1 MVEAVTGYG
10 HIAVQCMRAALS
22 YRMSFWMLTIG
33 GFFLGGLDMIGI
45 FIMFQTVDTLG
56 GFSLTEVAFL
66 YGAAGLG
73 LAVADLVVG
82 QVERLGQLVRLG
94 KLDVMMVRPLP
105 LLTQVCAEQFALRR
119 VSRVLLTA
127 GIFTWGAA
135 YVDWTPLRAAVAASM
150 LICGAVIFG
159 AIWIAFATIQFWTAD
174 SAEVANAFTYGGST
188 VTQYPLAIYPSE
200 VIKALTFAV
209 PLAFVNWYPALYIL
223 DRDDPLGLP
232 TAFQFA
238 SPVAAAVVVAAA
250 ALAWR
255 AGVRRYTSTGS

>member
-1 MVEAVTGYG
+1 
-10 HIAVQCMRAALS
+10 MRAALT

-33 GFFLGGLDMIGI
+33 GLFLGGLDMVGI
-45 FIMFQTVDTLG
+45 LVMFQTVDTLG
-56 GFSLTEVAFL
+56 GFTLTEVAFL
-66 YGAAGLG
+66 YGAAGFG

-94 KLDVMMVRPLP
+94 KLDVMMIRPLP
-105 LLTQVCAEQFALRR
+105 LLIQVCAEQFALRR

-127 GIFTWGAA
+127 GIFGWGAA
-135 YVDWTPLRAAVAASM
+135 YVDWTPLRVAVAASM
-150 LICGAVIFG
+150 LACGAVIFG
-159 AIWIAFATIQFWTAD
+159 AVWIAFASIQFWTAD
-174 SAEVANAFTYGGST
+174 SAEIANAFTYGGST

-223 DRDDPLGLP
+223 DRDDPLGQP

-238 SPVAAAVVVAAA
+238 SPVAALVLVGVAG
-250 ALAWR
+250 LVWR
-255 AGVRRYTSTGS
+255 TGVRHYTSTGS

>member
-1 MVEAVTGYG
+1 MW
-10 HIAVQCMRAALS
+10 MRASLA
-22 YRMSFWMLTIG
+22 YRTSFWMLTIG
-33 GFFLGGLDMIGI
+33 GFVVGGLDMVGI
-45 FIMFQTVDTLG
+45 WILFQTIDRLG

-66 YGAAGLG
+66 YGAAGFG
-73 LAVADLVVG
+73 LAVADMIVG
-82 QVERLGQLVRLG
+82 QVERVGQLVRLG

-105 LLTQVCAEQFALRR
+105 LLSQVCAEQFALRR

-127 GIFTWGAA
+127 GILTWGAA
-135 YVDWTPLRAAVAASM
+135 YVDWTPLRAAVTVSM
-150 LICGAVIFG
+150 LMSGVVIF
-159 AIWIAFATIQFWTAD
+159 AAVWITFATIQFWTAD
-174 SAEVANAFTYGGST
+174 SAEIANAFTYGGST

-209 PLAFVNWYPALYIL
+209 PLAFVNWYPALYVL

-238 SPVAAAVVVAAA
+238 SPVVALVLTGIA

-255 AGVRRYTSTGS
+255 TGVRHYTSTGS